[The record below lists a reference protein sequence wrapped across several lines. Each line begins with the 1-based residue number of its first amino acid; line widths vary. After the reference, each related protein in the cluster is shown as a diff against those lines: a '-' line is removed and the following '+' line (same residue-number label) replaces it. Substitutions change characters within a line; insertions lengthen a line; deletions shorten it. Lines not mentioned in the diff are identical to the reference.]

1 MKIKSI
7 CDFSSVNEI
16 FFAVI
21 AVTSIFE
28 PKSEKFIQIDKIGK
42 YIKPLHTYILIT
54 FQFWKTMKNW
64 PFLVVFEKKKNQTKI
79 FISFELFT
87 RKCQE
92 KSLKWILNSISKKSF
107 MTSNWCCKFI
117 KQISQKCEQ
126 THVQTYVYFGKN
138 RKKNI
143 QKVVRF
149 NCCIKMSVHVF
160 YCIKHL

>member
-1 MKIKSI
+1 
-7 CDFSSVNEI
+7 
-16 FFAVI
+16 
-21 AVTSIFE
+21 
-28 PKSEKFIQIDKIGK
+28 
-42 YIKPLHTYILIT
+42 
-54 FQFWKTMKNW
+54 MKNW
-64 PFLVVFEKKKNQTKI
+64 PFLVVFEKKIKQKYLLVLNYLLGNTK
-79 FISFELFT
+79 
-87 RKCQE
+87 E
-92 KSLKWILNSISKKSF
+92 KSLEWILNSNSKKSF

>member
-1 MKIKSI
+1 MIFQVLMK
-7 CDFSSVNEI
+7 
-16 FFAVI
+16 FFCCYCCNQYFWA
-21 AVTSIFE
+21 
-28 PKSEKFIQIDKIGK
+28 KKRKIHTDRQNWK
-42 YIKPLHTYILIT
+42 IYKTFTYIYFNYISIL
-54 FQFWKTMKNW
+54 KNW
-64 PFLVVFEKKKNQTKI
+64 PFLVVFEKKIKQKYLLVLNYLLGNTK
-79 FISFELFT
+79 
-87 RKCQE
+87 E
-92 KSLKWILNSISKKSF
+92 KSLEWILNSNSKKSF